1 MLSKRMRLRHL
12 PNSAIALIG
21 VSAIVLGQAGAA
33 KAVTIEFKGT
43 LIDLTDAGNLTG
55 YQPNNLQ
62 NATFTGSYTF
72 NRDLPN
78 LFQGDQTGNSNGLGN
93 ARYLQQVL
101 SQEEGLRIKLGNLDL
116 KGPTGGYSAITREF
130 VNGPP
135 QFDEYRIQSF
145 AINGNASF
153 GGSISLLDT
162 SSTALKGI
170 SPGSDPTSLA
180 GWQRTFVQVA
190 RRNTDGLGDVA
201 FRGTLSDWK
210 VVENPPQV
218 PPNKVP
224 GPAPIMG
231 IAWMGLI
238 KGVRK
243 LRARASA

>member
-1 MLSKRMRLRHL
+1 MLLERMRLHQRL
-12 PNSAIALIG
+12 RLQGAIALISVG
-21 VSAIVLGQAGAA
+21 AIVLGQAGSAQ
-33 KAVTIEFKGT
+33 AVTIQFKGS
-43 LIDLTDAGNLTG
+43 LLDLTDGENLTG
-55 YQPNNLQ
+55 FQPSNLQ

-72 NRDLPN
+72 DRSPS
-78 LFQGDQTGNSNGLGN
+78 LFPGEPGSGLGT
-93 ARYLQQVL
+93 ARYAQQVMT
-101 SQEEGLRIKLGNLDL
+101 QEEGLRIQLGKLDL
-116 KGPTGGYSAITREF
+116 RGPTGGYSAISREF

-153 GGSISLLDT
+153 GGSISFLDT
-162 SSTALKGI
+162 SSKALKGI
-170 SPGSDPTSLA
+170 SPGSDPTSLD
-180 GWQRTFVQVA
+180 GWSRTFVQVA
-190 RRNTDGLGDVA
+190 RRNTDGRGDVA

-210 VVENPPQV
+210 VIAPQV

-243 LRARASA
+243 LRARESA

>member
-1 MLSKRMRLRHL
+1 MLLERMRLHQRL
-12 PNSAIALIG
+12 RLTGAIALMG
-21 VSAIVLGQAGAA
+21 VGAIVLGQAGSAQ
-33 KAVTIEFKGT
+33 AVTIQFKGS
-43 LIDLTDAGNLTG
+43 LIDLTDGENLTG
-55 YQPNNLQ
+55 FQPNNLQ

-72 NRDLPN
+72 DRSPN
-78 LFQGDQTGNSNGLGN
+78 LGDPGQANGLGS
-93 ARYLQQVL
+93 ARYLQQAMT
-101 SQEEGLRIKLGNLDL
+101 QEEGLRIQLGKLDL
-116 KGPTGGYSAITREF
+116 RGPTGGYSSISREF

-162 SSTALKGI
+162 SSKALKGI
-170 SPGSDPTSLA
+170 SPGSDPTSLE

-190 RRNTDGLGDVA
+190 RRNTDGLGNVA

-210 VVENPPQV
+210 VIETPQV

-224 GPAPIMG
+224 GPMPIMG

-243 LRARASA
+243 LRSRQSA